1 MFETTT
7 RSEVEHVKYMIANED
22 DNTKPTLRTAV
33 FQLLWFYIT
42 HMKNCFFYI
51 WVKYT
56 FPPKPNLRQAN
67 IQHLKFTFVFQ
78 N

>member
-33 FQLLWFYIT
+33 FQLL
-42 HMKNCFFYI
+42 
-51 WVKYT
+51 
-56 FPPKPNLRQAN
+56 
-67 IQHLKFTFVFQ
+67 
-78 N
+78 